1 MPPLLRSNA
10 RSLATDRPTDATDRV
25 DIIVIIACLLLSQ
38 EHQTHPDPGGFSVP

>member
-25 DIIVIIACLLLSQ
+25 DIIVIACLLLSQ
-38 EHQTHPDPGGFSVP
+38 EHQTHPGKGGFFVP